1 MKLNRQ
7 NKAILKSLDGEYKK
21 FGNKVKS
28 AVFAHCKGEDAVN
41 DTLCDMFGMLAEA
54 QREGR
59 PLGDVIPDES
69 KTIRDTVACL
79 PLKKVPHT
87 RLIWGIFAGV
97 VAAAAIAAFLWSVFA
112 PLPVGDLY
120 FIRYDMERG
129 RIYWNDVSY
138 ATRFD
143 VKIDHHRAEETDYGY
158 YYATLGEGE
167 HKITVT
173 AYGEGRHSKPVTY
186 TDYIFV
192 DYPSIAGGICDFEY
206 TYGTLLEEED
216 FSPFLQIKSSDY
228 FDENYQAYTISFT
241 PEISFFGRYAAQ
253 YDWVVTEL
261 TSGGR
266 TTRPNSNSG
275 NMKFEAGT
283 TYTFSLSG
291 GNEGE
296 LFMEIGLLKASVLPD
311 GENVYNTCTPG
322 QTLFSLTDLPQD
334 VVYRTDNAALGLAAY
349 TEYDLVLNI
358 QLREYKKLYDN
369 VSAAFADEYDFD
381 GWSTTYY
388 TRYLLV
394 QNDSEDT
401 QYLNLSDVAATEA
414 GTRGTIEMDEGY
426 TVVNFAAPAPFK
438 NAVLAMYSDSS
449 YIYDT
454 NRPYD
459 SRARVVTGISESST
473 YREIDLTTDFFTL
486 DYEGQTT
493 IVFYNEEPTVYAY
506 SILNE
511 YESDDESYNHIEHE
525 TLFAES
531 DTATITLKP
540 GITMISSYMWR
551 NSYGVAWAECML
563 LQSVTRD
570 EDGSLISFGFIDNDG
585 VDFDDVFSKIVTS
598 GYLVNTGDSDIILR
612 ADNMSYH
619 ASST

>member
-28 AVFAHCKGEDAVN
+28 AVFSHCKGEDAVN

-228 FDENYQAYTISFT
+228 FDEN
-241 PEISFFGRYAAQ
+241 
-253 YDWVVTEL
+253 
-261 TSGGR
+261 
-266 TTRPNSNSG
+266 
-275 NMKFEAGT
+275 
-283 TYTFSLSG
+283 
-291 GNEGE
+291 
-296 LFMEIGLLKASVLPD
+296 
-311 GENVYNTCTPG
+311 
-322 QTLFSLTDLPQD
+322 
-334 VVYRTDNAALGLAAY
+334 GLAAY

-426 TVVNFAAPAPFK
+426 TVVNFAASAPFE

-525 TLFAES
+525 TLFADG

-540 GITMISSYMWR
+540 GITMIGSYIWR
-551 NSYGVAWAECML
+551 NSDGVVRVECAL
-563 LQSVTRD
+563 VQSVTRD

-598 GYLVNTGDSDIILR
+598 GYLVNTGDSDIVLR